1 MAPKAA
7 TQAQQDAID
16 VVEKH
21 SAHNYSP
28 LPVVIASGQGAIVT
42 DIDGREYI
50 DCLSAYSAVNF
61 GHSNPALVEVA
72 TRQLQTLT
80 LTSRAFHSAPFGPF
94 AQALSKLSGKQM
106 ILPMNSGAEAVET
119 ALKTARKWGYQV
131 KGVPD
136 GRAKIIVMDGNFHG
150 RTTTIISFS
159 NDPEARDDYAP
170 YTTGFVTAPYGDAA
184 ALEALIDDD
193 TVAVLL
199 EPIQG
204 EAGVLIPAEGYLR
217 EVREITKRRGVLM
230 IADEIQS
237 GFGRSG
243 ETFAC
248 DREGVVPDMYIMGKA
263 LGGGIV
269 ALSAVAADED
279 VLGVFQ
285 PGQHGSTF
293 GGNPLACAI
302 GTAVCEL
309 MATGEMQ
316 RRSREMGDK
325 LHAGLKP
332 LLDEGLLTKIRH
344 AGLWFGLDVDPTLGT
359 ARELCYA
366 LLERG
371 ILAKDTHDITI
382 RFAPPLTITDDE
394 LQRVIDAT
402 VEVFHAAAE
411 KAGR

>member
-1 MAPKAA
+1 
-7 TQAQQDAID
+7 
-16 VVEKH
+16 
-21 SAHNYSP
+21 
-28 LPVVIASGQGAIVT
+28 
-42 DIDGREYI
+42 
-50 DCLSAYSAVNF
+50 
-61 GHSNPALVEVA
+61 
-72 TRQLQTLT
+72 
-80 LTSRAFHSAPFGPF
+80 
-94 AQALSKLSGKQM
+94 M

-170 YTTGFVTAPYGDAA
+170 YTTGFVTAPYGDAD

-217 EVREITKRRGVLM
+217 DVREITKRRGILM

-316 RRSREMGDK
+316 RRSRDMGDK
-325 LHAGLKP
+325 LYAGLKP

-344 AGLWFGLDVDPTLGT
+344 AGLWFGLDVDPSLGT

-366 LLERG
+366 LLDKG
-371 ILAKDTHDITI
+371 VLAKDTHEITI